1 MARLSTTRTI
11 PPNATLDLSFN
22 NLSGEIPDSSV
33 FLNQDVKAFAG
44 NPKLC
49 GVPLENLCHDS
60 RVVGTNF
67 AAGHRRHSQNNPLK
81 SRGGLAGF
89 RFLPCV
95 VTHPSQNQLDYR
107 NCRRRRRRSRNSRP
121 DFHLRLSRQATE
133 SHRRNHKE
141 ISGKRKKLRLG
152 IILRIPHGIQL
163 AKVMDVFEDTETRR
177 RLRRRIGNHRL

>member
-1 MARLSTTRTI
+1 MIQFHR
-11 PPNATLDLSFN
+11 NLDLSN
-22 NLSGEIPDSSV
+22 NSL
-33 FLNQDVKAFAG
+33 
-44 NPKLC
+44 
-49 GVPLENLCHDS
+49 S

-95 VTHPSQNQLDYR
+95 VTHPSQNRLDYR
-107 NCRRRRRRSRNSRP
+107 NCRRRRHRSRNSRP

-141 ISGKRKKLRLG
+141 RSGKRKKLRLG

-163 AKVMDVFEDTETRR
+163 AKVMDVFEDTETHRR
-177 RLRRRIGNHRL
+177 

>member
-1 MARLSTTRTI
+1 MIQFHR
-11 PPNATLDLSFN
+11 NLDVSN
-22 NLSGEIPDSSV
+22 NSL
-33 FLNQDVKAFAG
+33 
-44 NPKLC
+44 
-49 GVPLENLCHDS
+49 S

-95 VTHPSQNQLDYR
+95 VTHPSQNRLDYR
-107 NCRRRRRRSRNSRP
+107 NCRRRRHRSRNSRP

-141 ISGKRKKLRLG
+141 RSGKRKKLRLG

-163 AKVMDVFEDTETRR
+163 AKVMDVFEDTETHRRRRR
-177 RLRRRIGNHRL
+177 RLRRRIGNHRLRELRVAERANATNASGAENRRLKG